1 MKIEIDIP
9 IEELDYESDYD
20 DRDEG
25 NHVDVLIEMITDK
38 AASLLVQQID
48 YDYRISLEKSLEN
61 KINNIEK
68 CLETRIT
75 ERVSKDSYKVICDK
89 ITETVSEKIAQRYE
103 RSQQYRDIK
112 KQFEIENDS
121 NISMGMRALISD
133 IVRSEVKKIIKLWF
147 KNKAYLNERIN
158 QEIDNAINFLRGI
171 KYE

>member
-20 DRDEG
+20 YSDKG

-38 AASLLVQQID
+38 AASLLVQHID
-48 YDYRISLEKSLEN
+48 YDYKISLEKSLEN

-68 CLETRIT
+68 MKANRNPTGFR
-75 ERVSKDSYKVICDK
+75 RWVVH
-89 ITETVSEKIAQRYE
+89 
-103 RSQQYRDIK
+103 
-112 KQFEIENDS
+112 NDS
-121 NISMGMRALISD
+121 NISTGMKALISD

>member
-20 DRDEG
+20 YSDKG
-25 NHVDVLIEMITDK
+25 NHIDVLIEMITDK
-38 AASLLVQQID
+38 AASLLVQHID
-48 YDYRISLEKSLEN
+48 YDYKISLEKSLED

-68 CLETRIT
+68 CLETKIT

-121 NISMGMRALISD
+121 NISMGMKALISD

>member
-20 DRDEG
+20 DKS

-48 YDYRISLEKSLEN
+48 YDYKISLEKSLEN
-61 KINNIEK
+61 KIKNIEK

-121 NISMGMRALISD
+121 NISMGMKALISD
-133 IVRSEVKKIIKLWF
+133 IVRSEVKKIIKM
-147 KNKAYLNERIN
+147 
-158 QEIDNAINFLRGI
+158 
-171 KYE
+171 

>member
-20 DRDEG
+20 NRDEG

-48 YDYRISLEKSLEN
+48 YDYRINLEEPLEN

-121 NISMGMRALISD
+121 NISMGMKALISD

>member
-25 NHVDVLIEMITDK
+25 NHVDALIEMITDK

-48 YDYRISLEKSLEN
+48 YDYKINLEKSLEN

-75 ERVSKDSYKVICDK
+75 ERVSKDSYKPICDK

-121 NISMGMRALISD
+121 NISMGMKALISD
-133 IVRSEVKKIIKLWF
+133 IVRSEVKKIIKL
-147 KNKAYLNERIN
+147 
-158 QEIDNAINFLRGI
+158 
-171 KYE
+171 

>member
-9 IEELDYESDYD
+9 IEELDYESNYD

-75 ERVSKDSYKVICDK
+75 ERVSKDSYKPICDK
-89 ITETVSEKIAQRYE
+89 ITETVLDLSHTTPLRQ
-103 RSQQYRDIK
+103 
-112 KQFEIENDS
+112 KQHF
-121 NISMGMRALISD
+121 
-133 IVRSEVKKIIKLWF
+133 
-147 KNKAYLNERIN
+147 
-158 QEIDNAINFLRGI
+158 Q
-171 KYE
+171 